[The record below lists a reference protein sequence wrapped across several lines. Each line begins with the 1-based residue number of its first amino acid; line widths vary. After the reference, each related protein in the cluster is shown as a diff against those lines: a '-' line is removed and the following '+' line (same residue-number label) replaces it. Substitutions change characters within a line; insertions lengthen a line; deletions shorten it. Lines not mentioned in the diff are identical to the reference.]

1 MVLLFVNS
9 CKKENRTA
17 EENRIENPAMQ
28 KLATWYDT
36 NVKIAEDNPFSAL
49 KPIWGKVH
57 VGKQAY
63 QNV

>member
-17 EENRIENPAMQ
+17 EESRIENPTTQ
-28 KLATWYDT
+28 KLATWYD
-36 NVKIAEDNPFSAL
+36 NNIKISEDNPFSTL

-57 VGKQAY
+57 VGKQGY